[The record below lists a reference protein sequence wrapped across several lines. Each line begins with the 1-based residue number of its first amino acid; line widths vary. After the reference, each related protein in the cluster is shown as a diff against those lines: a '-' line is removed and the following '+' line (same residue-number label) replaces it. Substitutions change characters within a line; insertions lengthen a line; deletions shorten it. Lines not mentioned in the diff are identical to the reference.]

1 MHFEVVQSG
10 SAIQALAMHTWQL
23 CFTFQKLAE
32 IIGEHNFP
40 LVILILETEG
50 RGLLR
55 ITRLVMLIISAN
67 SWLDSE
73 AQTQKIWDSCEDD
86 FRCNFRVLH
95 VCALRYTCIQI
106 PTFMQKN
113 VYTPTHRTHTHTQ
126 RQTDRHIH
134 TWKMGENIKQA
145 CILIRIIFY
154 TIYDRVFWYFLLFI
168 SFLKNCQFDVFYT
181 RFLSMW
187 KPAFS

>member
-67 SWLDSE
+67 S
-73 AQTQKIWDSCEDD
+73 
-86 FRCNFRVLH
+86 
-95 VCALRYTCIQI
+95 
-106 PTFMQKN
+106 
-113 VYTPTHRTHTHTQ
+113 
-126 RQTDRHIH
+126 
-134 TWKMGENIKQA
+134 
-145 CILIRIIFY
+145 
-154 TIYDRVFWYFLLFI
+154 
-168 SFLKNCQFDVFYT
+168 
-181 RFLSMW
+181 
-187 KPAFS
+187 